1 MSAKHTPGP
10 WVANT
15 INAVEARIGES
26 RREAGL
32 TTGNT
37 IVSTVADEW
46 IALAQVATHCEGL
59 KSGEG
64 QANAHLIAAAPD
76 LLVALKGAI
85 EWMSCIEGHL
95 RDAAPFKAN
104 LKEYK
109 AAVDKAEATAP

>member
-15 INAVEARIGES
+15 INAVESRIGES

-32 TTGNT
+32 ATGNT

-64 QANAHLIAAAPD
+64 LANARLIAAAPN
-76 LLVALKGAI
+76 LLEALKNIVGDLEMRSKNGVVDCSNGVYFDAHAAI
-85 EWMSCIEGHL
+85 AMAHGWSS
-95 RDAAPFKAN
+95 
-104 LKEYK
+104 
-109 AAVDKAEATAP
+109 